1 MKMKAMVLYRVREP
15 LRLQEVPVPEP
26 SDEEVLV
33 RIKTCGVCRT
43 DLHIVDGDLPAPK
56 LPLIP
61 GHEIIG
67 IVEKVGSRVEGFKV
81 GDRVGVPWLAY
92 TCGQCRYCRR
102 GKENL
107 CENALFTGYTKDGGY
122 AHYTVAHHRYA
133 FHIPDDY
140 DDLHAAPLMCA
151 GLIGFRSYRL
161 VRDEAET
168 IGIYGFGAAAHII
181 TQIAV
186 AQGKRVFAFT
196 RPGDTRK
203 QKFALSLGAEWA
215 GGSDERPPV
224 RLDAAIIYA
233 PAGPLM
239 VKALQ
244 DVDRGGKVVSAGI
257 HMSDIPSFPYRLLWE
272 ERSMHSVA
280 NLTRQDGEEFFDT
293 IRNIRVQT
301 KVNPYPLEEANR
313 ALEDLR
319 RGRFEGAAVLV
330 MED

>member
-1 MKMKAMVLYRVREP
+1 MKMKAMVLHRIGEP
-15 LRLQEVPVPEP
+15 LVLEEVPVPQP
-26 SDEEVLV
+26 SDDEILV

-43 DLHIVDGDLPAPK
+43 DLHVVDGDLPNPK

-67 IVEKVGSRVEGFKV
+67 IVEKVGKNVRDFKV

-92 TCGQCRYCRR
+92 TCGECKYCRR

-122 AHYTVAHHRYA
+122 AQYVVAHHRYA
-133 FHIPDDY
+133 FHIPENY

-151 GLIGFRSYRL
+151 GLIGYRSYRF
-161 VRDEAET
+161 VKDEAET

-186 AQGKRVFAFT
+186 AQGKKIYAFT
-196 RPGDTRK
+196 KPGDERK

-215 GGSDERPPV
+215 GGSDEKPPV
-224 RLDAAIIYA
+224 KLDAAIIYA
-233 PAGPLM
+233 PVGPLM

-244 DVDRGGKVVSAGI
+244 DVDKGGRVVSAGI
-257 HMSDIPSFPYRLLWE
+257 HMSDIPSFPYRILWE

-280 NLTRQDGEEFFDT
+280 NLTRQDGVEFFET
-293 IRNIRVQT
+293 IRNIKVET

-313 ALEDLR
+313 ALDDLR
-319 RGRFEGAAVLV
+319 HGRFEGAAVLV
-330 MED
+330 ID

>member
-1 MKMKAMVLYRVREP
+1 MKMKAMVLHRIGEP
-15 LRLQEVPVPEP
+15 LVLEEVPVPQP
-26 SDEEVLV
+26 SDDEILV

-43 DLHIVDGDLPAPK
+43 DLHVVDGDLPNPK

-67 IVEKVGSRVEGFKV
+67 IVEKAGKNVRDFKV

-92 TCGQCRYCRR
+92 TCGECKYCRR

-122 AHYTVAHHRYA
+122 AQYVVAHHRYA
-133 FHIPDDY
+133 FHIPENY

-151 GLIGFRSYRL
+151 GLIGYRSYRF
-161 VRDEAET
+161 VKDEAET

-186 AQGKRVFAFT
+186 AQGKKIYAFT
-196 RPGDTRK
+196 KPGDERK

-215 GGSDERPPV
+215 GGSDEKPPV
-224 RLDAAIIYA
+224 KLDAAIIYA
-233 PAGPLM
+233 PVGPLM

-244 DVDRGGKVVSAGI
+244 DVDKGGRVVSAGI
-257 HMSDIPSFPYRLLWE
+257 HMSDIPSFPYRILWE

-280 NLTRQDGEEFFDT
+280 NLTRQDGVEFFET
-293 IRNIRVQT
+293 IRNIKVET

-313 ALEDLR
+313 ALDDFR
-319 RGRFEGAAVLV
+319 HGRFEGAAVLV
-330 MED
+330 ID

>member
-1 MKMKAMVLYRVREP
+1 MKMKAMVLHRVGHP
-15 LRLQEVPVPEP
+15 LVLEEVPVPEP
-26 SDEEVLV
+26 SEEEILV

-43 DLHIVDGDLPAPK
+43 DLHIVDGDLPSPK

-67 IVEKVGSRVEGFKV
+67 TVEKVGSMVKGFRV

-92 TCGQCRYCRR
+92 TCGECKYCRR

-122 AHYTVAHHRYA
+122 AHYTVAHYRYA
-133 FHIPDDY
+133 FHIPDEY

-151 GLIGFRSYRL
+151 GLIGYRSYRF
-161 VRDEAET
+161 VKDEAQT

-196 RPGDTRK
+196 RPGDTAK

-215 GGSDERPPV
+215 GGSDEEPPV
-224 RLDAAIIYA
+224 KLDAAIIYA
-233 PAGPLM
+233 PVGPLM
-239 VKALQ
+239 VKALR
-244 DVDRGGKVVSAGI
+244 DVDRGGRVVSAGI

-280 NLTRQDGEEFFDT
+280 NLTRQDGEEFFET
-293 IRNIRVQT
+293 IKEVMVRT

-313 ALEDLR
+313 ALDDLR
-319 RGRFEGAAVLV
+319 NGRFEGAAVLV